1 MEEEIN
7 TLVTTGLLF
16 KNDKNPLFIRNS
28 TNTSEY
34 ENSSISTKENISDSP
49 NNSFSILVERLYT
62 LQNFLLSEISD
73 IKAEMKKKCN
83 QMASKEISAGNDKK
97 LSFCKIK

>member
-1 MEEEIN
+1 MIK
-7 TLVTTGLLF
+7 THFLS
-16 KNDKNPLFIRNS
+16 KNS

-34 ENSSISTKENISDSP
+34 ENSSISTKENICDSP
-49 NNSFSILVERLYT
+49 NNNFSIFVERLYT

>member
-1 MEEEIN
+1 MIKTHFLSEIRQIQVN
-7 TLVTTGLLF
+7 MKIVLYQP
-16 KNDKNPLFIRNS
+16 KR
-28 TNTSEY
+28 
-34 ENSSISTKENISDSP
+34 ISDSP